1 MLEIGEAQVR
11 SDYRNTE
18 ELRNFLARLESIGI
32 NPEALVSDGVPVYEI
47 IQKKYGR
54 ISDISYVRF
63 TLSAIA
69 WKILF
74 ATMAVREN
82 FGGKGLFLL

>member
-1 MLEIGEAQVR
+1 
-11 SDYRNTE
+11 
-18 ELRNFLARLESIGI
+18 LAKLESIAI
-32 NPEALVSDGVPVYEI
+32 KHEAPVYDGAPVYENF
-47 IQKKYGR
+47 QKKYGR

-69 WKILF
+69 RKILF

-82 FGGKGLFLL
+82 FA